1 MITRFVLAL
10 FALLATAGSV
20 LAQPPQQN
28 EFVPVDTLPPA
39 DQLPSA
45 PLLIAAYV
53 FVWLAAM
60 FYLWTIW
67 RRLGKVEAD
76 MHALERR
83 SASGGGR

>member
-1 MITRFVLAL
+1 MRRALGAAIAFVTLAG
-10 FALLATAGSV
+10 TV

-53 FVWLAAM
+53 FVWLATL

-67 RRLGKVEAD
+67 KRLGKVEAEVRT
-76 MHALERR
+76 LESRR
-83 SASGGGR
+83 ASGARR